1 MPWAINIPYEWEHP
15 VEYMDI
21 KFAYPDFHGFVTS
34 SGALNT
40 DWYTTEKQAVNNVF
54 KQ

>member
-1 MPWAINIPYEWEHP
+1 
-15 VEYMDI
+15 MDI